1 MEPTKLALDLEL
13 SIEINRPA
21 AIVFEGLLAEF
32 SEKMCYPDGRSM
44 NMKLERFPGGR
55 WYRDLGDNSGHL
67 WGTIQSIKPPALL
80 EITGQMFM
88 SYPALNHLECKL
100 IENNGVT
107 RVTLRHR
114 AIGAILKEHA
124 EGVSGGWNEMLQHVK
139 ACAES

>member
-13 SIEINRPA
+13 KIDINRRAP
-21 AIVFEGLLAEF
+21 IVFEGLLSEF
-32 SEKMCYPDGRSM
+32 SEKMCYPDGSSM

-55 WYRDLGDNSGHL
+55 WYRDLGDNTGHL
-67 WGTIQSIKPPALL
+67 WGTIQTIKPPALL

-88 SYPALNHLECKL
+88 SYPALNHLECRL
-100 IENNGVT
+100 TEYDGVT

-124 EGVSGGWNEMLQHVK
+124 EGVSGGWNEMLRHVK
-139 ACAES
+139 ECTES

>member
-44 NMKLERFPGGR
+44 YMKLERFPGGR
-55 WYRDLGDNSGHL
+55 WYRDLGDNGGHL

-100 IENNGVT
+100 NENNGIT

>member
-32 SEKMCYPDGRSM
+32 SEKMYYPDGRSM